1 MQKKRKKKKKKPNI
15 INMLQLPF
23 WLEMRMRTILN
34 IMFSSNDVIDSCN
47 VYDLN
52 NFTYFCLQHVS

>member
-1 MQKKRKKKKKKPNI
+1 M
-15 INMLQLPF
+15 
-23 WLEMRMRTILN
+23 EMRTILN